1 MHLIRLNPC
10 LKLRACVLHPALP
23 CPALPCPALPLPCLP
38 APQCWEDVEDVR
50 REVEVLETVKSHPYI
65 VSIIDTMEDE
75 KVRRGGEAGWAE
87 ERGRGL
93 GGQGVRGWGN

>member
-1 MHLIRLNPC
+1 M
-10 LKLRACVLHPALP
+10 
-23 CPALPCPALPLPCLP
+23 
-38 APQCWEDVEDVR
+38 R

-87 ERGRGL
+87 DRGRGL